1 MQRLRQYFVTGLLVW
16 LPAAITA
23 WVLLWLVGILN
34 GVFRAILAGIETIIP
49 RLAPLFDQLRS
60 VPGLGVILVAII
72 IFATGV
78 FVANMVGQWWLRRW
92 DALMTRIPVVRSI
105 YSSVKQVSDTLF
117 SGSGQAFSRALLI
130 QYPREG
136 AWTLAFLT
144 GRPGGEG

>member
-1 MQRLRQYFVTGLLVW
+1 M
-16 LPAAITA
+16 
-23 WVLLWLVGILN
+23 GILN

-92 DALMTRIPVVRSI
+92 DALMTRIPVVHSI

-117 SGSGQAFSRALLI
+117 FRL
-130 QYPREG
+130 
-136 AWTLAFLT
+136 
-144 GRPGGEG
+144 RPGFFQGAAD